1 MIGRI
6 VKMVSYTKA
15 PKQTFVALHPMKA
28 LKFGAAFWIGKK
40 LFGGG
45 ARGR

>member
-1 MIGRI
+1 MIKRI
-6 VKMVSYTKA
+6 VKLTAYAKA
-15 PKQTFVALHPMKA
+15 PKQTFITLHPVKA

-45 ARGR
+45 AEAR